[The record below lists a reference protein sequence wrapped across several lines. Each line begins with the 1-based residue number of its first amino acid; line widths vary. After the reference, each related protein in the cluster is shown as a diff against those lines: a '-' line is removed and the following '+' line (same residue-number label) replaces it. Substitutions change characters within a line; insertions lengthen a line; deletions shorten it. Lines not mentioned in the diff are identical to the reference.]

1 MNPTKFTSILTGGYR
16 SIRRMPMSGVLVSM
30 FALLCGIAAPASADR
45 LRPAPPGAVKCG
57 TCACHCHHHVCRCC
71 QCRRPVDLVICL
83 DTSGSMTQLI
93 DSARSRLWD
102 VVNELATIKP
112 APVLRVGLLTYG
124 TPGNSS
130 AKDGWVVRQLDLTN
144 DLDEVYAKM
153 MAMTTSGG
161 DEYVGWVL
169 NDAVEEMSW
178 SSDPRALKIVFVA
191 GNESA
196 DQARSSF
203 DFRYVAETAQ
213 AKRIIVNAIYAGN
226 RQQGINEMWHE
237 VARFGKGSYSA
248 IDMAEGTIQIPTPYD
263 KPLSELNAA
272 LNDTYIAYGGRGV
285 ELKQRQVMQDVNAER
300 MGAESN
306 ASRAAAKST
315 ALYSN
320 SNWDLVDALNEEDFD
335 LNDVDEKDLP
345 APMQTMSH
353 EEQLAYVNK
362 QADKRAEVQAQI
374 QTINADRQRFIDK
387 EREKSKNTGKQGLG
401 DAMLAALRQQALDN
415 GFNVGQDETEN
426 EKSTDENDKK

>member
-1 MNPTKFTSILTGGYR
+1 MSSKPLATNLANGFGQM
-16 SIRRMPMSGVLVSM
+16 RRLPLSGILVSM
-30 FALLCGIAAPASADR
+30 FALVCGIAVPASADR
-45 LRPAPPGAVKCG
+45 IRTPHPEIVKCG
-57 TCACHCHHHVCRCC
+57 TCSCHCPHHVCRCC

-112 APVLRVGLLTYG
+112 TPVLRVGLLTYG

-153 MAMTTSGG
+153 MAMKTSGG

-169 NDAVEEMSW
+169 NDAVETISW
-178 SSDPRALKIVFVA
+178 SNDPRALKIIFVA

-213 AKRIIVNAIYAGN
+213 AKRIIVNSIYAGN
-226 RQQGINEMWHE
+226 RKQGIGEMWHE
-237 VARFGKGSYSA
+237 VARCGKGSFSA
-248 IDMAEGTIQIPTPYD
+248 IDMAQGTIQIETPYD
-263 KPLSELNAA
+263 LQLSNLNSE
-272 LNDTYIAYGGRGV
+272 LNDTYIAYGRRGRDFK
-285 ELKQRQVMQDVNAER
+285 ERQFQQDSNAAR
-300 MGAESN
+300 MGAEAE
-306 ASRAAAKST
+306 ASRFAAKST
-315 ALYSN
+315 GLYEN
-320 SNWDLVDALNEEDFD
+320 SIWDLVDASKDEDFD
-335 LNDVDEKDLP
+335 LESVEEKDLP
-345 APMQTMSH
+345 APMQTMSP
-353 EEQLAYVNK
+353 EEQVAFVKNK
-362 QADKRAEVQAQI
+362 ATKRAEVQSQI
-374 QTINADRQRFIDK
+374 QTINADRQRYIDK
-387 EREKSKNTGKQGLG
+387 KREESKKGKQQGLG

-415 GFNVGQDETEN
+415 GFNVEQSDSDSDQPN
-426 EKSTDENDKK
+426 EKESKK